1 MNIDDHAWE
10 FWTRFCNLYGWDTVI
25 SAQFAREKPHEVS
38 HRLAIFQAWV
48 YPQLAGRGGRA
59 DAKPS
64 TVFNNYVLAVVR
76 TLGRDHV
83 PMPSTR
89 HLEKSLNGL
98 LRSFKQAY
106 DGMSNTAHSNA
117 M

>member
-1 MNIDDHAWE
+1 MGA
-10 FWTRFCNLYGWDTVI
+10 FGGGWSQDLTT
-25 SAQFAREKPHEVS
+25 AH
-38 HRLAIFQAWV
+38 
-48 YPQLAGRGGRA
+48 
-59 DAKPS
+59 
-64 TVFNNYVLAVVR
+64 VFNNYVLAVVR

-106 DGMSNTAHSNA
+106 GATELMPGRKQPLTPAMWKRIESLPEGSSLGRGRRWSREGSDCYGSYSTCTALHGFSSI
-117 M
+117 